1 MPPMSSAEELAR
13 EKDLAARAAIRRV
26 HPGATVALGTGS
38 TAAYAV
44 RALAERFP
52 KGGLDCV
59 SSSLATTELAV
70 SLGLSVRALGEDD
83 QFDVMLDGAD
93 EVDPHLAMTKG
104 GGGALLREKV
114 LARLSK
120 EVLILVDHTKL
131 VPRLGTR
138 AAIPVEVV
146 PFARPAVAK
155 HLRERRI
162 ASVLRAG
169 SDGTPRLTDN
179 GNEILDLTPPGP
191 IDDPAALEQEL
202 RGIPGIVETGL
213 FLGLASRVYVGLPDG
228 TVHEILPGSGGRSP

>member
-1 MPPMSSAEELAR
+1 MSSPEELSR

-26 HPGATVALGTGS
+26 RAGAKVALGTGS

-44 RALAERFP
+44 RALAEKFP

-59 SSSLATTELAV
+59 SSSTATGELAV
-70 SLGLSVRALGEDD
+70 SLGLEVRGLSEDD
-83 QFDVMLDGAD
+83 EFDFMLDGAD
-93 EVDPHLAMTKG
+93 EVDPRLAMTKG

-138 AAIPVEVV
+138 SAIPVEVV
-146 PFARPAVAK
+146 PFARPAVVR

-162 ASVLRAG
+162 ASVLRTG
-169 SDGTPRLTDN
+169 PGRSLGLTDN

-191 IDDPAALEQEL
+191 IEDPSALEQEL

-213 FLGLASRVYVGLPDG
+213 FLGLASRVYVGFPDG
-228 TVHEILPGSGGRSP
+228 TVQEILPGSGAGSD

>member
-1 MPPMSSAEELAR
+1 MPPMSSPEELAR
-13 EKDLAARAAIRRV
+13 EKDLASRAAVRRV
-26 HPGATVALGTGS
+26 HAGAKVALGTGS

-59 SSSLATTELAV
+59 SSSLATAELAV
-70 SLGLSVRALGEDD
+70 SLGLSVRPLSEED

-93 EVDPHLAMTKG
+93 EVDPRLAMTKG

-138 AAIPVEVV
+138 SAIPIEVV
-146 PFARPAVAK
+146 PFARPAVVR
-155 HLRERRI
+155 HLKEHRI

-169 SDGTPRLTDN
+169 PDGRPRLTDN

-191 IDDPAALEQEL
+191 LDDPASLEQEL
-202 RGIPGIVETGL
+202 RGIPGVVETGL
-213 FLGLASRVYVGLPDG
+213 FLGLASRVYVGFPDG
-228 TVHEILPGSGGRSP
+228 TVQEILPGSGAAPD